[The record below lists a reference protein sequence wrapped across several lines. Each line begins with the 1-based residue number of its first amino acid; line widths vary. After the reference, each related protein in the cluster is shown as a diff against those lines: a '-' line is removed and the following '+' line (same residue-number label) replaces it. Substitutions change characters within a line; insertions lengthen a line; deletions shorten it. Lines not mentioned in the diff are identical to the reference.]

1 MSALV
6 VVQFYQEAELKSF
19 VLNVG
24 PSLDSCGSTP

>member
-24 PSLDSCGSTP
+24 PQSRQLW